1 MQKNKIYE
9 KLLLLDTHVWI
20 WLLNGDNQLKGTK
33 TLFYI
38 NQAAKEARLRVS
50 SISVW
55 ETGMLEAKGRIRFS
69 VDCLDW
75 VNQALSA
82 PGISL
87 VPLTPGIAIASTR
100 LPGEFHGDPADR
112 IIVSTA
118 RKLSACLVSKDSKI
132 LAYGNEKYLDVLGIK

>member
-9 KLLLLDTHVWI
+9 QLILLDTHVWI
-20 WLLNGDNQLKGTK
+20 WLLNGDNQVNNKK
-33 TLFYI
+33 ILFYI

-50 SISVW
+50 AISIW
-55 ETGMLEAKGRIRFS
+55 EIGMLEAKGRIRFS
-69 VDCLDW
+69 ADCLDW

-87 VPLTPGIAIASTR
+87 VPLTPEIAIASTR

-112 IIVSTA
+112 IIVATA
-118 RKLSACLVSKDSKI
+118 RKLSVCLVSKDSKI
-132 LAYGNEKYLDVLGIK
+132 LTYGKEKYLDVLGI